1 MTYEYR
7 MHVLHETF
15 SPMDEQGDRTPID
28 RVSED
33 YVISRELFNDFLR
46 LNECDT
52 QIGSER
58 HDDGAYT
65 ETRRTV
71 RINYM
76 NDGRR
81 YEPAKEVL

>member
-7 MHVLHETF
+7 MHVSRETF
-15 SPMDEQGDRTPID
+15 SPMDEQGNRTLID
-28 RVSED
+28 RVSGD
-33 YVISRELFNDFLR
+33 YVISREIFNDFLR
-46 LNECDT
+46 INECDT
-52 QIGSER
+52 QIDSER

-81 YEPAKEVL
+81 YESTKEVL

>member
-7 MHVLHETF
+7 MHVSRETF

-46 LNECDT
+46 LNECDM
-52 QIGSER
+52 QIDSER
-58 HDDGAYT
+58 HDDGAFT
-65 ETRRTV
+65 EVRRTV
-71 RINYM
+71 MINYM

-81 YEPAKEVL
+81 YESDKEVL